1 MGFYGTKLPISL
13 IRLVVTLLL
22 AASSL
27 SAQDKPAREPGTYV
41 VFETSLGRI
50 VCKFY
55 EKEAPETVANFIGLA
70 EGNKEWTHPE
80 TGKKMTKTP
89 YFDNTVFHR
98 VIPDFMIQAG
108 DPTGKGTGWPGYTI
122 KDEIVDSLKFDV
134 PGRLA
139 MANSGPNTAASQFF
153 ITEVPTPHL
162 NGGYT
167 IFGQV
172 VEGQELVGKIARA
185 EEKTRII
192 KVTIE
197 RVPAS

>member
-1 MGFYGTKLPISL
+1 VGFYGTKLPISL

>member
-1 MGFYGTKLPISL
+1 M
-13 IRLVVTLLL
+13 V
-22 AASSL
+22 
-27 SAQDKPAREPGTYV
+27 
-41 VFETSLGRI
+41 
-50 VCKFY
+50 
-55 EKEAPETVANFIGLA
+55 
-70 EGNKEWTHPE
+70 
-80 TGKKMTKTP
+80 KTP

-98 VIPDFMIQAG
+98 VIPEFMIQAG

-162 NGGYT
+162 NGTFT

-185 EEKTRII
+185 EEKTKLI

-197 RVPAS
+197 RVAAEN

>member
-1 MGFYGTKLPISL
+1 MHGIF
-13 IRLVVTLLL
+13 LLL
-22 AASSL
+22 VLMAT
-27 SAQDKPAREPGTYV
+27 PARDPGTYV
-41 VFETSLGRI
+41 VFDTSMGKI
-50 VCKFY
+50 VCKLF

-70 EGNKEWTHPE
+70 EGTKEWTDQE
-80 TGKKMTKTP
+80 TNKKMKTP
-89 YFDNTVFHR
+89 YFDGTVFYR

-108 DPTGKGTGWPGYTI
+108 DRTAKGPGWPGYYI

-139 MANSGPNTAASQFF
+139 MANSGPNTAHGQFF

-185 EEKTRII
+185 EEKVKLI

-197 RVPAS
+197 RAAAEK

>member
-1 MGFYGTKLPISL
+1 MKRIICL
-13 IRLVVTLLL
+13 LVL
-22 AASSL
+22 AACSL
-27 SAQDKPAREPGTYV
+27 WSQEKREPGTYA
-41 VFETSLGRI
+41 VFETSMGRI
-50 VCKFY
+50 VCRLF
-55 EKEAPETVANFIGLA
+55 EKETPETVANFVGLA
-70 EGNKEWTHPE
+70 KGTKEWTHPE
-80 TGKKMTKTP
+80 TGKKMVNTP
-89 YFDNTVFHR
+89 YYNDTTFHR

-139 MANSGPNTAASQFF
+139 MANSGPNTAHGQFF

-162 NGGYT
+162 NGTFT

-185 EEKTRII
+185 EEKAKLIR
-192 KVTIE
+192 VTIE
-197 RVPAS
+197 TVKE